1 MKKTAATLLTLFAS
15 AVLLSAC
22 ADDGDMWG
30 HHHDHDR
37 DRDRDHPEQHLSAVH
52 VQPGGPAAPVVVA
65 GR

>member
-1 MKKTAATLLTLFAS
+1 MKKTAAALLTLFAS

-22 ADDGDMWG
+22 ADDEDMWG

-37 DRDRDHPEQHLSAVH
+37 DRDRDHPAEHFSAVH
-52 VQPGGPAAPVVVA
+52 GQQGGPTAPALVA